1 MITRLITFREAIA
14 EALREEML
22 RDERVLIIG
31 ENICD
36 GPEGYGGAFA
46 VTASLVKDFSDR
58 LLDTPIAEQTIVG
71 ASVGAAM
78 TGLRP
83 VAELMYEDFIT
94 LAMESLVNL
103 AAKKYNVTGGGYCV
117 PMVVRA
123 ACGASGSGPAHSQT
137 WTSWF
142 MHVPGLYLAFPS
154 TPYDAKGLL
163 KTAIRSNNP
172 VIFLE
177 HKKLYSV
184 KGEVPEEEYRVPF
197 GRAKVLCAGS
207 NVTVV
212 AIGYMA
218 HLATQVAA
226 TLRDRGFSVEVIDP
240 RTLAPLDLDLIVQS
254 VRKTHRAVIVA
265 EDCRTAGPTAEIAA
279 AIGESAFEYLDAPIA
294 RVGARDAVI
303 AYNPGMAHYVI
314 PGVTQIEEAI
324 QRVFKWS

>member
-1 MITRLITFREAIA
+1 MATREITFREAIV

-22 RDERVLIIG
+22 RDERVLILG

-36 GPEGYGGAFA
+36 GPDGYGGAFA
-46 VTASLVKDFSDR
+46 VTKGLVAECSDR
-58 LLDTPIAEQTIVG
+58 MLDTPIAEQTIVG

-103 AAKKYNVTGGGYCV
+103 AAKKHAITNGGYRV

-123 ACGASGSGPAHSQT
+123 ACGATGSGSAHSQV

-142 MHVPGLYLAFPS
+142 MNVPGLYVAFPS

-163 KTAIRSNNP
+163 KTAIRDDNP
-172 VIFLE
+172 VLFLE
-177 HKKLYSV
+177 HKKLYGV
-184 KGEVPEEEYRVPF
+184 KGEVPEEEYLVELGQARVLLP
-197 GRAKVLCAGS
+197 GDD
-207 NVTVV
+207 VTVV
-212 AIGYMA
+212 AIGQLA

-226 TLRDRGFSVEVIDP
+226 EVRGQGISLEVVDP
-240 RTLAPLDLDLIVQS
+240 RTLAPLDLASMVRS
-254 VRKTHRAVIVA
+254 VRKTHRLVVAA

-279 AIGESAFEYLDAPIA
+279 AIGEAAFEYLDAPIG
-294 RVGARDAVI
+294 RVGAMDAII
-303 AYNPGMAHYVI
+303 AHNPGMARYVL
-314 PGVTQIEEAI
+314 PGAAQLKEAVR
-324 QRVFKWS
+324 RVIDWS